1 MNTRYKFLTLFL
13 AVVMLAF
20 TAGAEETGD
29 TQEFEVNGLKVI
41 LKHSPKEVISARFFV
56 KGGTANY
63 PINKAGVEAMAFEL
77 AMSGGTK
84 SMDKTTFNAAAE
96 GIGASFSGN
105 STYDYGTM
113 NMTCIGMFWDKSWDL
128 YVDAIMNPAFDAKEF
143 KLLQEQLVTAAK
155 SNESDP
161 DTYLREL
168 AMSYAFKGSDNEKN
182 PDGTAQ
188 SLASI
193 TLEDVK
199 SHYKKVLGKGRSF
212 LVVVGDISKEDLE
225 NKIKNSLAKLPA
237 GTPAPKS
244 KRVLINEGGEMV
256 VDRDIA
262 TNYIRGVMSAPLMTE
277 ADGMPMRLGMSI
289 LYDRYF
295 LELRTNRSLSY
306 APAAFYSTG
315 VLQNPYNVIYIS
327 TQKPKES
334 MEVMVDIINSIK
346 KDGFL
351 QSELDNK
358 KQTYITQYFMG
369 LETSSSQS
377 QTLGIYEILGDWRLA
392 DEFTDSVNEVVLKDL
407 NRVFDKYTKAIKWV
421 YLGNEEQVMKGDFK
435 QVKESPNKPY

>member
-1 MNTRYKFLTLFL
+1 MNNKYKFLTLFL
-13 AVVMLAF
+13 TVFLWSFAAS
-20 TAGAEETGD
+20 AEETAD
-29 TQEFEVNGLKVI
+29 TQEFEVNGLTVI

-63 PINKAGVEAMAFEL
+63 PIGKAGIETLAFEL

-96 GIGASFSGN
+96 SIGASFNGN

-128 YVDAIMNPAFDAKEF
+128 FVDAILNPAFDAKEF
-143 KLLQEQLVTAAK
+143 KLLQEQMVTAAK

-161 DTYLREL
+161 DTYLRSL
-168 AMSYAFKGSDNEKN
+168 AMSYAFKGSNNEIN
-182 PDGTAQ
+182 PDGTSE

-199 SHYKKVLGKGRSF
+199 NHYKKVVGKGRSF
-212 LVVVGDISKEDLE
+212 LVVVGNISKEDLE
-225 NKIKNSLAKLPA
+225 AKVKNSLAKLPA
-237 GTPAPKS
+237 GTAAPKS
-244 KRVLINEGGEMV
+244 KRVLINEGGELV

-262 TNYIRGVMSAPLMTE
+262 TNYIRGLMSAPLMTD
-277 ADGMPMRLGMSI
+277 ADGMPMRLAMSI

-315 VLQNPYNVIYIS
+315 VLQNPYNAVYIS
-327 TQKPKES
+327 TQKPKEA

-346 KDGFL
+346 KEGFK

-358 KQTYITQYFMG
+358 KQSYITQYFMG

-377 QTLGIYEILGDWRLA
+377 QTLGVYEVLGDWRMA
-392 DEFTDSVNEVVLKDL
+392 DEFTSQVNKVILKDL

-421 YLGNEEQVMKGDFK
+421 YLGNEEDVMKSDFK
-435 QVKESPNKPY
+435 QVVDSPNKPY